1 MKLKNISFLISLLL
15 LTVSHQS
22 PAADDLSDASTGTF
36 SKDLSPGKVTR
47 PQSQEEQP
55 EQPEQQ
61 NDEYNSFGENLYN
74 QNVDTSPYELE
85 KKKKNQKDD
94 INY

>member
-1 MKLKNISFLISLLL
+1 MKRLSNYFFIILSL

-22 PAADDLSDASTGTF
+22 PATDDLSDAGTGTF
-36 SKDLSPGKVTR
+36 STNQTKKTIPTS
-47 PQSQEEQP
+47 QSQEEKP
-55 EQPEQQ
+55 EEQ

-85 KKKKNQKDD
+85 KKKKMKNQKNDSK
-94 INY
+94 Y

>member
-36 SKDLSPGKVTR
+36 SRDLSPEKVTK
-47 PQSQEEQP
+47 PQSQEEK
-55 EQPEQQ
+55 PEQQ

-74 QNVDTSPYELE
+74 QNVDTPPYERE
-85 KKKKNQKDD
+85 KKEKSKR
-94 INY
+94 

>member
-22 PAADDLSDASTGTF
+22 LAADDLSDASTGTF
-36 SKDLSPGKVTR
+36 STDLSPEKVTK
-47 PQSQEEQP
+47 PQSQEEK
-55 EQPEQQ
+55 PEQQ

-74 QNVDTSPYELE
+74 QNVDTSPYELDK

-94 INY
+94 TNY